1 MSILSRIGKHMSK
14 SQTGHICVPTSR
26 PKDKGTVEE
35 GVDVIADAAAPD
47 EKGSGAD
54 TFTSLLCPRM
64 GES

>member
-1 MSILSRIGKHMSK
+1 MSK